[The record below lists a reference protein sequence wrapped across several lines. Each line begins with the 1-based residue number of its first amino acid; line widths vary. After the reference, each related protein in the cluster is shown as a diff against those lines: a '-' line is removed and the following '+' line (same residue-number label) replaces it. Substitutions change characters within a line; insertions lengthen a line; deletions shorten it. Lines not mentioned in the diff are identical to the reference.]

1 MANIISAETLR
12 QDTITPAPR
21 AMWDAIWNL
30 YSTYQAVH
38 GQPPKYLYLNTRV
51 WEDVVAPAMLGDILS
66 LGLKVIDDHELVEN
80 RVDMWHEYRPIP
92 EMARWQRSFT
102 DQEGEEKGLLSI
114 E

>member
-1 MANIISAETLR
+1 MANIITPDTLR
-12 QDTITPAPR
+12 QDTETPHPT

-51 WEDVVAPAMLGDILS
+51 WEDVVAPHMFVDICN
-66 LGLKVIDDHELVEN
+66 LGLKVIDDHELLPN
-80 RVDMWHEYRPIP
+80 RVDMWHQERPVK
-92 EMARWQRSFT
+92 EMAKWQRSFT
-102 DQEGEEKGLLSI
+102 DDEGEEKGLLSI

>member
-1 MANIISAETLR
+1 MANIIRAESLRADTL
-12 QDTITPAPR
+12 TPHPT

-38 GQPPKYLYLNTRV
+38 GQPPRYLYLNTRV
-51 WEDVVAPAMLGDILS
+51 WEDVVAPTMLMDILN
-66 LGLKVIDDHELVEN
+66 LGLKVIDDHDLVHN
-80 RVDMWHEYRPIP
+80 RVDMWHEERPVK

-102 DQEGEEKGLLSI
+102 DEEGEEKGLLSV